1 MGVLPGVRGGRK
13 MWVFALPSSGR
24 RGNGP
29 GGDNAVACMSGLL
42 APIKPF
48 SMQGYM
54 CLERWAGWGCPSII

>member
-1 MGVLPGVRGGRK
+1 